1 MENLSL
7 SSAKGKWVMASS
19 ILASSMAFIDATAL
33 NVVLPSLQKEFSASV
48 NNLLWILNAYL
59 LILASLILIGG
70 ALGDNLGRRKI
81 FITGILIFVAGSMAC
96 GLADSLNMLII
107 FRVLQAIGGALMI
120 PGSLA
125 LISSSIQKKERGRAI
140 GIWSAC
146 TTLVMLGGPVLGGA
160 LADAGLWRYI
170 FFINVPLGLIAGLIL
185 TLRVSETKGSKTV
198 KRIDFPGAILTALSL
213 ACITYGLLSLP
224 AHNFST
230 LYVAGCIGMGIICFL
245 FFILVEWKTDSPMM
259 PLTLFRDKV
268 FAGTNLLTFFLYAG
282 LGGAML
288 FLSLNLVQAQGYSQL
303 QSGMAFL
310 PFTLLMIALSGIA
323 GKLSDK
329 YGARLFLTFG
339 PMVSALGFFLLSLPN
354 QTQGPH
360 DYWTSFFPG
369 ILALGIG
376 MSFTVSPLTAAVMG
390 SVREDFSG
398 VASGINN
405 SLSRIASVFANAI
418 LGALALIIF
427 SNMVARDL
435 KPRNYTLSEY
445 RIIETR
451 TSSFGEARAPKNFD
465 TQKQIDIN
473 KAYRQSFI
481 RSYQL
486 VLKGAAILAFIST
499 IIALVFLK
507 PRK

>member
-1 MENLSL
+1 
-7 SSAKGKWVMASS
+7 MASS

-33 NVVLPSLQKEFSASV
+33 NVVLPSLQQEFSASASSLFWV
-48 NNLLWILNAYL
+48 LNAYL

-81 FITGILIFVAGSMAC
+81 FIIGILIFVGGSMAC
-96 GLADSLNMLII
+96 GLAGSLDMLIL
-107 FRVLQAIGGALMI
+107 FRVLQAMGGALMI

-160 LADAGLWRYI
+160 LADSGLWRYI
-170 FFINVPLGLIAGLIL
+170 FFINVPLGLVAGSILIF
-185 TLRVSETKGSKTV
+185 RVAETIRAEKLK
-198 KRIDFPGAILTALSL
+198 KIDFSGAILAALSL

-224 AHNFST
+224 DHKLWTFF
-230 LYVAGCIGMGIICFL
+230 VAGSIGGGIICFL
-245 FFILVEWKTDSPMM
+245 IFILVEWKTDNAMM

-288 FLSLNLVQAQGYSQL
+288 FLSLNLVQAQGYNQL

-339 PMVSALGFFLLSLPN
+339 PVVSALGFFLLSLPSE
-354 QTQGPH
+354 TQGPQA
-360 DYWTSFFPG
+360 YWISFFPG

-376 MSFTVSPLTAAVMG
+376 MSFTVSPLTATVMG
-390 SVREDFSG
+390 SVREEFSG

-418 LGALALIIF
+418 FGALALIIF
-427 SNMVARDL
+427 SNTVARDL
-435 KPRNYTLSEY
+435 KSKNYTLSEY

-451 TSSFGEARAPKNFD
+451 TSSFGAARAPKSFAA
-465 TQKQIDIN
+465 QKQTDIN
-473 KAYRQSFI
+473 KSYRQSFI
-481 RSYQL
+481 YSYQL
-486 VLKGAAILAFIST
+486 VLKGAAVLAIISAG
-499 IIALVFLK
+499 IALVFLRPK
-507 PRK
+507 N